1 MAFDLQEQE
10 QLDQLKTFWERG
22 GKWLAILVGVLVI
35 AYLGYVGYN
44 YHQKQQMEEAGALF
58 GQFNKALEQQDLD
71 KAKTLGSDLESKHP
85 QSPYA
90 SRAALISARIAYDKN
105 DPKAAKDKLLWA
117 AANSQ
122 EAEVQGLARLRFAA
136 ILLDEKQYAAALT
149 ELDKAHDA
157 GLDVQYAELK
167 GDVLQ
172 AKGDIKA
179 ARASYKLALD
189 KTAKDAPERQVLD
202 IKLAAL
208 GE

>member
-22 GKWLAILVGVLVI
+22 GKWLVVLIGVLVI
-35 AYLGYVGYN
+35 GYLGYVGYN
-44 YHQKQQMEEAGALF
+44 YHQKQQVEEAGALF
-58 GQFNKALEQQDLD
+58 GQFNKALEQQDMN
-71 KAKTLGSDLESKHP
+71 KAKSLTSELESKYAK
-85 QSPYA
+85 SPYA
-90 SRAALISARIAYDKN
+90 SRAALISARVAYDKN
-105 DPKAAKDKLLWA
+105 DLKTAKDKLLWVS
-117 AANSQ
+117 ANSP
-122 EAEVQGLARLRFAA
+122 EVEVQGLARLRFAA

-172 AKGDIKA
+172 AKGDVKA
-179 ARASYKLALD
+179 ARASYTLALN
-189 KTAKDAPERQVLD
+189 KMAKDAPDRQILD